1 MVPLGD
7 LIIDD
12 TRSTGTGST
21 QVVAT
26 MLHRS
31 FFIYKNVTVALW
43 RRGGGNNFKKY

>member
-7 LIIDD
+7 VIIDD
-12 TRSTGTGST
+12 TRSTGST

-26 MLHRS
+26 MLHRP
-31 FFIYKNVTVALW
+31 FLYKNVTVALW